1 MTPEPN
7 ECSEQTSEARS
18 DGQKFLAAV
27 LNTCIDFKRI
37 PIFGRWED
45 LTNYEREECER
56 AARVL
61 KRELLPIRRNDG
73 SEKPNEPSQ

>member
-7 ECSEQTSEARS
+7 ERSEQTSEARS

-37 PIFGRWED
+37 PIFGEWED
-45 LTNYEREECER
+45 LTNYQREECER
-56 AARVL
+56 AARHL
-61 KRELLPIRRNDG
+61 KRELTADPVNDG
-73 SEKPNEPSQ
+73 SEKPK